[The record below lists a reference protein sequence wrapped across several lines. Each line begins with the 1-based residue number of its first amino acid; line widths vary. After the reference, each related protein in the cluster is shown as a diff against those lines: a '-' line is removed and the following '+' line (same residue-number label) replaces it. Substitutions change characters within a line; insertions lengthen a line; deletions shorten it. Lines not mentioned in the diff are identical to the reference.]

1 MDITVRGRK
10 CEVSDHFAE
19 VVEEKLERF
28 ERIDERVDKVAV
40 TVSKAV
46 HTRLPEHAER
56 VELTFS
62 TVKGTVLR
70 AEASAVD
77 RFSALDAALDRLS
90 EQLRRVHD
98 RRRVHHGRR
107 SPKSVHEAT
116 AALVESEN
124 GVGAPDADVP
134 HLRSEAGITVEGDGP
149 LVVREKTHS
158 SHPMTL
164 ADALEQMELVG
175 HDFFLFVDAA
185 SHRPCVVYRRH
196 GWSYGVIRLQVEEED
211 ELATPIP
218 HAHNTNGHVDGFAP
232 VADGLPMSAV
242 GSAAG

>member
-19 VVEEKLERF
+19 VAEEKLEKF

-62 TVKGTVLR
+62 TVRGTVLR

-77 RFSALDAALDRLS
+77 RFSALDAALDRRS

-124 GVGAPDADVP
+124 GVGAPDAESAN
-134 HLRSEAGITVEGDGP
+134 LRSEAGITVEGDGP
-149 LVVREKTHS
+149 LVVREKAHAS
-158 SHPMTL
+158 SPMTL

-175 HDFFLFVDAA
+175 HDFYLFVDADSMEPSVA
-185 SHRPCVVYRRH
+185 YRRR
-196 GWSYGVIRLQVEEED
+196 GYDFGVIRLAGVRV
-211 ELATPIP
+211 
-218 HAHNTNGHVDGFAP
+218 HP
-232 VADGLPMSAV
+232 VPQAKGA
-242 GSAAG
+242 

>member
-1 MDITVRGRK
+1 MDVSVRGHK
-10 CEVSDHFAE
+10 CEVSDHFSE
-19 VVEEKLERF
+19 VVEEKLEKF

-77 RFSALDAALDRLS
+77 RYSALDAALDRLS

-116 AALVESEN
+116 ASLLDLSNSEE
-124 GVGAPDADVP
+124 DTDSERP
-134 HLRSEAGITVEGDGP
+134 HLRSEAGITVEGYGP
-149 LVVREKTHS
+149 LVVREKAHT

-175 HDFFLFVDAA
+175 HDFFLFVDADSMEPSVA
-185 SHRPCVVYRRH
+185 YRRR
-196 GWSYGVIRLQVEEED
+196 GYDFGVIRLAGMRVEQERR
-211 ELATPIP
+211 AKG
-218 HAHNTNGHVDGFAP
+218 A
-232 VADGLPMSAV
+232 
-242 GSAAG
+242 

>member
-10 CEVSDHFAE
+10 CEVSDRFAE
-19 VVEEKLERF
+19 VVEEKLEKF

-46 HTRLPEHAER
+46 HSRLPEHAER

-70 AEASAVD
+70 AEATAAD
-77 RFSALDAALDRLS
+77 RYSALDAALDRLS

-116 AALVESEN
+116 APLIE
-124 GVGAPDADVP
+124 APHDGEATDTEPP
-134 HLRSEAGITVEGDGP
+134 HLRSEAGVTVEGDGP
-149 LVVREKTHS
+149 LVVREKAHTS
-158 SHPMTL
+158 EPMTL

-175 HDFFLFVDAA
+175 HDFFLFVDAESMEPSVA
-185 SHRPCVVYRRH
+185 YRRR
-196 GWSYGVIRLQVEEED
+196 GYDFGVIRLAGMRVERMRQ
-211 ELATPIP
+211 AKG
-218 HAHNTNGHVDGFAP
+218 A
-232 VADGLPMSAV
+232 
-242 GSAAG
+242 

>member
-10 CEVSDHFAE
+10 CEVSARFAE
-19 VVEEKLERF
+19 VVEEKLEKL
-28 ERIDERVDKVAV
+28 ERIDERVDRVAV

-46 HTRLPEHAER
+46 HSRLPEHAER
-56 VELTFS
+56 VELTFH

-70 AEASAVD
+70 AEASAAD
-77 RFSALDAALDRLS
+77 RYSALDAALDRLS

-116 AALVESEN
+116 ASLLDYAN
-124 GVGAPDADVP
+124 GVEVP
-134 HLRSEAGITVEGDGP
+134 EAEPPQLRSEAGITVEGDGP
-149 LVVREKTHS
+149 LVVREKAHH

-175 HDFFLFVDAA
+175 HDFFLFVDAESLEPSVA
-185 SHRPCVVYRRH
+185 YRRR
-196 GWSYGVIRLQVEEED
+196 GYDFGVIRL
-211 ELATPIP
+211 
-218 HAHNTNGHVDGFAP
+218 
-232 VADGLPMSAV
+232 
-242 GSAAG
+242 AGVRAERMPQAKGA

>member
-19 VVEEKLERF
+19 VAEEKLEKF

-46 HTRLPEHAER
+46 HARLPEHAER

-70 AEASAVD
+70 AEASAAD
-77 RFSALDAALDRLS
+77 RYSALDAALDRLS

-116 AALVESEN
+116 ASLLDYAN
-124 GVGAPDADVP
+124 GADAPEAEPP

-149 LVVREKTHS
+149 LVVREKAHT

-175 HDFFLFVDAA
+175 HDFFLFVDAESMEPSVA
-185 SHRPCVVYRRH
+185 YRRR
-196 GWSYGVIRLQVEEED
+196 GYDFGVIRLAGVRVERMPE
-211 ELATPIP
+211 AKG
-218 HAHNTNGHVDGFAP
+218 A
-232 VADGLPMSAV
+232 
-242 GSAAG
+242 

>member
-10 CEVSDHFAE
+10 CEVSDRFAE
-19 VVEEKLERF
+19 VVEEKLEKF

-46 HTRLPEHAER
+46 HSRLPEHAER

-77 RFSALDAALDRLS
+77 RYSALDAALDRLS

-116 AALVESEN
+116 APLIETAELD
-124 GVGAPDADVP
+124 GDAAEAEP
-134 HLRSEAGITVEGDGP
+134 PLLRYEAGVPVEGDGP
-149 LVVREKTHS
+149 LVVREKAHTS
-158 SHPMTL
+158 EPMTL

-175 HDFFLFVDAA
+175 HDFFLFVDAESMEPSVA
-185 SHRPCVVYRRH
+185 YRRR
-196 GWSYGVIRLQVEEED
+196 GYDFGVIRLAGVRAQQVPQ
-211 ELATPIP
+211 AKR
-218 HAHNTNGHVDGFAP
+218 A
-232 VADGLPMSAV
+232 
-242 GSAAG
+242 

>member
-10 CEVSDHFAE
+10 CEVSARFAE

-46 HTRLPEHAER
+46 LTRLPEHAER

-70 AEASAVD
+70 AEASAAD
-77 RFSALDAALDRLS
+77 RYSALDAALDRLS

-116 AALVESEN
+116 ASLLDYAN
-124 GVGAPDADVP
+124 GVEVPDVVEPP

-149 LVVREKTHS
+149 LVVREKAHS
-158 SHPMTL
+158 SHPMSL

-175 HDFFLFVDAA
+175 HDFFLFVDAESMEPSVA
-185 SHRPCVVYRRH
+185 YRRR
-196 GWSYGVIRLQVEEED
+196 GYDFGVIRLAGVRVE
-211 ELATPIP
+211 
-218 HAHNTNGHVDGFAP
+218 
-232 VADGLPMSAV
+232 PMPQAK
-242 GSAAG
+242 GA

>member
-19 VVEEKLERF
+19 VAEEKLEKF

-46 HTRLPEHAER
+46 HSRLPEHAER

-116 AALVESEN
+116 ATLLESEN
-124 GVGAPDADVP
+124 GVGAPDSDSAT
-134 HLRSEAGITVEGDGP
+134 LRSEAGITVEGDGP
-149 LVVREKTHS
+149 LVVREKAHVS
-158 SHPMTL
+158 APMTL

-175 HDFFLFVDAA
+175 HDFYLFVDADSMEPSVA
-185 SHRPCVVYRRH
+185 YRRR
-196 GWSYGVIRLQVEEED
+196 GYDFGVIRLAGVRAQ
-211 ELATPIP
+211 
-218 HAHNTNGHVDGFAP
+218 P
-232 VADGLPMSAV
+232 VRLPQAK
-242 GSAAG
+242 GA

>member
-19 VVEEKLERF
+19 VAEEKLERF

-70 AEASAVD
+70 AEASAAD
-77 RFSALDAALDRLS
+77 RYSALDAALDRLS

-116 AALVESEN
+116 AALVESSN
-124 GVGAPDADVP
+124 GVEATDTEPP
-134 HLRSEAGITVEGDGP
+134 HVRSEAGITVEGDGP
-149 LVVREKTHS
+149 LVVREKAHTS
-158 SHPMTL
+158 QPMTL

-175 HDFFLFVDAA
+175 HDFFLFVDADSMEPSVA
-185 SHRPCVVYRRH
+185 YRRR
-196 GWSYGVIRLQVEEED
+196 GYDFGVIRLAGVRVEQERQ
-211 ELATPIP
+211 AKG
-218 HAHNTNGHVDGFAP
+218 A
-232 VADGLPMSAV
+232 
-242 GSAAG
+242 